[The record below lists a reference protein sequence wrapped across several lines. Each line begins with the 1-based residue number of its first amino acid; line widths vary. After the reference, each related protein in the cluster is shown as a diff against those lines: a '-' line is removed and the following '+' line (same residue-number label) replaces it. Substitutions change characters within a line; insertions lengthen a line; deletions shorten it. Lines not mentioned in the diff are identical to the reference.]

1 MQVQNPESKDKN
13 EMVNEIETKEEK
25 TEDKAAELAFKL
37 HEGEITYADINDEA
51 LEKEIHERF
60 IIQEEEIPEPDDDKQ
75 TGVEGTA
82 ETNKDEPANEI
93 QKKPEQT
100 EEEKTFLQQ
109 RKEELDELNR
119 IQQKADAAA
128 KRLEELGKLPAIPEK
143 KKFDDVLSEE
153 AIQSVMDRQDKLE
166 SRQKVTLETEKENLQ
181 TELRDIKNEK
191 LFMEIT
197 NFQGQSSLKTSK
209 PIKVLNAQW
218 KKFVGDIGG
227 PDNVDKFLSD
237 NVYKEQMEAKGLN
250 FPMSDDDYK
259 NFDQISK
266 INTFKRD
273 GKYPSI
279 TSAFHDYQIE
289 NGIVLDQVKNAA
301 IKAAQDT
308 LEKIGVDGSATTLS
322 PDDGSVESTNSE
334 MTTKFM
340 ETWLVSHPNP
350 STPEELK
357 MAETIHNQIRDAQ
370 RG

>member
-1 MQVQNPESKDKN
+1 
-13 EMVNEIETKEEK
+13 
-25 TEDKAAELAFKL
+25 
-37 HEGEITYADINDEA
+37 
-51 LEKEIHERF
+51 
-60 IIQEEEIPEPDDDKQ
+60 EIPEPDDDKQ

-259 NFDQISK
+259 NF
-266 INTFKRD
+266 
-273 GKYPSI
+273 
-279 TSAFHDYQIE
+279 
-289 NGIVLDQVKNAA
+289 
-301 IKAAQDT
+301 
-308 LEKIGVDGSATTLS
+308 
-322 PDDGSVESTNSE
+322 
-334 MTTKFM
+334 
-340 ETWLVSHPNP
+340 
-350 STPEELK
+350 
-357 MAETIHNQIRDAQ
+357 
-370 RG
+370 